1 MITESFGRN
10 EEVICRSPEGHGNS
24 LSMELEI
31 FRPDSIGN
39 KWFFALNYLQTGLG
53 YSKPSINFVYSPNG
67 TTLRTQG
74 QEEMVVVGKNF
85 GPAMSPVVNVEY
97 GPAGVG
103 ICALDCE
110 VVTSHTHVKCMTN
123 TGVGKNHR
131 FIISVGYEGIALS
144 LLQQCLIHPQQCIQ
158 YLFRIRDLILVGQ
171 PMSRKIYIFTEI
183 TSGQQLV
190 RSLGALGCHQ

>member
-1 MITESFGRN
+1 MVF
-10 EEVICRSPEGHGNS
+10 CF
-24 LSMELEI
+24 EL
-31 FRPDSIGN
+31 
-39 KWFFALNYLQTGLG
+39 FANGLG

-131 FIISVGYEGIALS
+131 FIISVGYDRHSIVS
-144 LLQQCLIHPQQCIQ
+144 LATMSYTPPTVYSVSVPNKRL
-158 YLFRIRDLILVGQ
+158 DTVGQ
-171 PMSRKIYIFTEI
+171 PMSRKIYIFTV